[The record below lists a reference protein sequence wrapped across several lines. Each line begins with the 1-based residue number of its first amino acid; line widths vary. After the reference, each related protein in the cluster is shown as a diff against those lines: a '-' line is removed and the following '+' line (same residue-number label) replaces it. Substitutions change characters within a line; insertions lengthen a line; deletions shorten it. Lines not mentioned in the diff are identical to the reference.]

1 MLMDTNA
8 GTGFMHESF
17 DANDPSIYTRPWFA
31 WCNSLFGDLVV
42 RVAAAHP
49 EVLARA

>member
-1 MLMDTNA
+1 MLIDTNA

-17 DANDPSIYTRPWFA
+17 DANNPGDYTRPWFA

-42 RVAAAHP
+42 RLAASHS
-49 EVLARA
+49 EVLEKA